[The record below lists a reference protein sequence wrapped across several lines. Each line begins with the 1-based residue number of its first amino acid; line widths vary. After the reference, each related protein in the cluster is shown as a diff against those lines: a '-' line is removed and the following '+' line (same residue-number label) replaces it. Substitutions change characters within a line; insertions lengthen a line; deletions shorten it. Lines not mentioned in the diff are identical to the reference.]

1 MSRKVIFLIGFM
13 GAGKSRT
20 GKRLAKALDLPFI
33 DSDIEITKLAQ
44 KSVEQIFREEGETY
58 FRELEQNWLNNLT
71 DSPAVIAVGGG
82 LPCFYDNMERMKTFG
97 LTIYLQLSVKALA
110 GRLQQSKSIRPL
122 IEPFKQ
128 DDEALKSFILS
139 KLEEREVYYK
149 QAQLQLNGLSL
160 SSDRMNALIQ
170 TIEGAF

>member
-1 MSRKVIFLIGFM
+1 MLSPGFS
-13 GAGKSRT
+13 AGVT
-20 GKRLAKALDLPFI
+20 GKRLAKALDLPFL

-44 KSVEQIFREEGETY
+44 KSVEQIFTDEGETY

-82 LPCFYDNMERMKTFG
+82 LPCFYDNMARMKTLG
-97 LTIYLQLSVKALA
+97 LTIYLQVSVEALVA
-110 GRLQQSKSIRPL
+110 RLQQSKSIRPL

-128 DDEALKSFILS
+128 NDEALKSFIRS
-139 KLEEREVYYK
+139 KLEERELYYK

-160 SSDRMNALIQ
+160 SSDRMNALIR
-170 TIEGAF
+170 TIEGSF

>member
-20 GKRLAKALDLPFI
+20 GKRLAKALDLPFL
-33 DSDIEITKLAQ
+33 DSDLEISNLTQ
-44 KSVEQIFREEGETY
+44 KSVEQIFREDGETY
-58 FRELEQNWLNNLT
+58 FRELEQNWLKKIT

-82 LPCFYDNMERMKTFG
+82 LPCFYDNMEHMKTLG
-97 LTIYLQLSVKALA
+97 LTIYLQLSVEALA
-110 GRLQQSKSIRPL
+110 ERLQQSKSIRPL

-128 DDEALKSFILS
+128 NDETLKSFIRS

-149 QAQLQLNGLSL
+149 QAEIQLNGLSL
-160 SSDRMNALIQ
+160 SSDRIHALIQ
-170 TIEGAF
+170 TIEDSF